1 MGESPQPVLI
11 KDAIGSAIAS
21 LLQAL
26 VISSENPNGSLSLVQ
41 RPTSAGMPASPQNQS
56 CYILQGDLR
65 PPEDDGMESE
75 GQNIVVTAIQPF
87 ELNLF
92 AIQSDS
98 ATTPVDS
105 VLNAMEAAV
114 VGAILDGDG
123 GSYLCVPVPALAN
136 VLGAV
141 WFDPSPMYF
150 RDPRNAAIFGQ
161 TKRLLVEFRHV
172 QNNLF
177 IPTTGAQ

>member
-1 MGESPQPVLI
+1 MAQSPPPLV
-11 KDAIGSAIAS
+11 KDAIGQAIQS

-26 VISSENPNGSLSLVQ
+26 VITPENPNGSLSMVQ

-65 PPEDDGMESE
+65 PPEDADMEAE
-75 GQNIVVTAIQPF
+75 GQNIVVTSIQPF

-92 AIQSDS
+92 AIQSDA

-114 VGAILDGDG
+114 VAAILDGDG
-123 GSYLCVPVPALAN
+123 GSYLPTAQPALAN

-150 RDPRNAAIFGQ
+150 RDPRGAGIFGQ

-177 IPTTGAQ
+177 LPTS

>member
-1 MGESPQPVLI
+1 MAQSPQPVLI
-11 KDAIGSAIAS
+11 KDAIGSAIES
-21 LLQAL
+21 LLQQL
-26 VISSENPNGSLSLVQ
+26 VPSGGLSMVQ

-65 PPEDDGMESE
+65 PPEDDGMEAE
-75 GQNIVVTAIQPF
+75 GQNIVVTSIQPF

-177 IPTTGAQ
+177 IPTS

>member
-1 MGESPQPVLI
+1 
-11 KDAIGSAIAS
+11 
-21 LLQAL
+21 
-26 VISSENPNGSLSLVQ
+26 
-41 RPTSAGMPASPQNQS
+41 
-56 CYILQGDLR
+56 
-65 PPEDDGMESE
+65 MESE

-92 AIQSDS
+92 AIQSDTD
-98 ATTPVDS
+98 TTPVDS

-123 GSYLCVPVPALAN
+123 GSYLCNPVPGLAN

-150 RDPRNAAIFGQ
+150 RDPRNVAIFGQ

-177 IPTTGAQ
+177 IPTS

>member
-1 MGESPQPVLI
+1 MAQSPPPVLI
-11 KDAIGSAIAS
+11 KDAIGSAIES

-26 VISSENPNGSLSLVQ
+26 VTSGALSLVQ
-41 RPTSAGMPASPQNQS
+41 RPTSAGMPASPQNKS

-65 PPEDDGMESE
+65 PPEDDGMEAE
-75 GQNIVVTAIQPF
+75 GQNIVVTSIQPF

-177 IPTTGAQ
+177 IPTS

>member
-1 MGESPQPVLI
+1 MAQSPQPVLI
-11 KDAIGSAIAS
+11 KDAIGSAIES

-26 VISSENPNGSLSLVQ
+26 VTSGALSLVQ
-41 RPTSAGMPASPQNQS
+41 RPTSAGMPASPQNKS

-65 PPEDDGMESE
+65 PPEDDGMEAE
-75 GQNIVVTAIQPF
+75 GQNIVVTSIQPF

-114 VGAILDGDG
+114 VGAILT
-123 GSYLCVPVPALAN
+123 ATA
-136 VLGAV
+136 AV
-141 WFDPSPMYF
+141 TSASPC
-150 RDPRNAAIFGQ
+150 RRW
-161 TKRLLVEFRHV
+161 
-172 QNNLF
+172 
-177 IPTTGAQ
+177 

>member
-1 MGESPQPVLI
+1 MAQAPPPVLI
-11 KDAIGSAIAS
+11 KDAIGSAIESCCRPSFPAA
-21 LLQAL
+21 AL
-26 VISSENPNGSLSLVQ
+26 SMVQ

-65 PPEDDGMESE
+65 PPEDDGMEAE
-75 GQNIVVTAIQPF
+75 GQNIVVTSIQPF

-114 VGAILDGDG
+114 VAAILDGDG
-123 GSYLCVPVPALAN
+123 GSYLCNAVPALAN

-172 QNNLF
+172 QNSLF
-177 IPTTGAQ
+177 LPTS

>member
-1 MGESPQPVLI
+1 MGESPAPVLV
-11 KDAIGSAIAS
+11 KDAIGSAIQS

-26 VISSENPNGSLSLVQ
+26 VPSGGLSMVQ

-65 PPEDDGMESE
+65 PPEDAGMEAE
-75 GQNIVVTAIQPF
+75 GRNIVVTSIQPF
-87 ELNLF
+87 ELTLF
-92 AIQSDS
+92 AIQSDT

-114 VGAILDGDG
+114 VGAILDGSG
-123 GSYLCVPVPALAN
+123 GNYLCNSVPALEN

-150 RDPRNAAIFGQ
+150 RDPRNAAVFGQ
-161 TKRLLVEFRHV
+161 TKRLLVEFQHV
-172 QNNLF
+172 QNSLF